1 MRVIKK
7 IVSFITVFMLMLSV
21 IVVPQ
26 YGVFAMSEYTLTAT
40 ADSIGGNISPA
51 GVTTVAAGKSV
62 TCSIIPDEGYSI
74 DKVYIDGELYKCVNE
89 YTFFDFQADHTIS
102 ASFKI
107 KKLGDMNEDGYI
119 TSNDISPLISHLISD
134 SGYDDRADV
143 NYDGDTNVR
152 DLIRL
157 VNSPVD
163 ILTHKFDS
171 VHWNISDGS
180 GTAEISEGGD
190 TYSFD
195 TTEYSVDS
203 AYYEYSEASN
213 WSDYQVNADIF
224 YDNYDFTSKSS
235 YIALVFRRV
244 STRKSYE
251 FRLSVDRDSIANIVG
266 RLYRRSSDGY
276 TELATFDVDLMQ
288 NVIGANKLLLGRTY
302 NVKVLCKSNTFY
314 FFLNNALVGSYTD
327 DDNPYLTGSIGFKS
341 YRAKGS
347 ISDVH
352 VTDRTRVAYRDM
364 YIDGSKDGE
373 SINLR
378 YGEEVDNNSQKILA
392 VDYDST
398 ILSARINDR
407 MVAESVGNAFFDMPF
422 TGSYT
427 GDALTA
433 MGYGASGIGIDTVA
447 SYIANDKLSIPKDI
461 SATGLFFSPQIN
473 VENYKITLDFTVDE
487 KYGSGTPTYGLV
499 FGAPAAELK
508 NCYNFVLQVNGA
520 NGYVQGSKVRLY
532 NASGGGSDYF
542 VPSTQISTADR
553 QDYTYFG
560 AKISIEAVFSYDG
573 GSDKTTVTFTVTG
586 NEKTV
591 QTYSMTHT
599 GMLKGRAAIF
609 SSRQGGVSFDNFTC
623 SSQNSV
629 RINAFSMQKDFLVNT
644 SENPV
649 SDLNSRLISNE
660 SAVVT
665 AANAMTYKTLINDCN
680 KYSDAELE
688 NLSERA
694 KTAYN
699 NLAGQLSALNVPF
712 GTVLED
718 CRFSDADSA
727 HWYNGF
733 EYDKGKKYIKNSKLH
748 ISQIPYGISTNC
760 CYLSDN
766 YGEVSSV
773 SADVRMNSYY
783 GAAGIILNLG
793 HNGGYRATVTLNRDT
808 DNVNGRNSAT
818 VRIYRKTSKGIST
831 VASRTGIDIC
841 RAEWFNM
848 QLCISAENVIK
859 LYINYALACSAD
871 LSNNPEI
878 FKEGCSGVISQS
890 GDADFD
896 SFVAYGNSA
905 SPETSA
911 VTPETTF
918 FSEDFESG
926 TNNYFLEEN
935 QNKWSVK
942 TEGGNSYY
950 GVDVE
955 SGISDI
961 ADIGN
966 NTALFSDDFDSYGNN
981 ASGSANK
988 LAMNAN
994 GWNVPNNT
1002 TGNYNTGSSFTVPSA
1017 LQINLLT
1024 SNFAGSGDW
1033 SDYVVS
1039 CDITLN
1045 SSDTGHSYT
1054 YITGRVTG
1062 NAGYWLR
1069 IWSKEGILRG
1079 YELET
1084 FSNFSKTS
1092 VLASYNFPSADRI
1105 PCGETYNVKMAFAGE
1120 SITCYLNDTLVL
1132 SVQDSAYSQGC
1143 AGFYT
1148 SSSSVSSV
1156 TFDNFAV
1163 YETNI
1168 TVPQTTKTYLHLF
1181 ESNPTVRLKM
1191 KFESG
1196 TGDCKDFG
1204 FVVRNSPVT
1213 AYVKI
1218 GYDLTS
1224 NKWYIKESQCEGDL
1238 PVNFA
1243 TATTSNAL
1251 TENVWYD
1258 VTLAVSGDTA
1268 TLTVDRDGADEYSYV
1283 FSGISNCGTGL
1294 LGFYT
1299 DNTALCIDDIDI
1311 TLPDGDTALSGI
1323 VEYGLYD
1330 DSYMAVFEIEEL
1342 SNGTLV
1348 GVGTSNV
1355 GLSTDGGATFSD
1367 VTSQKPELYDGAY
1380 PSLTKLH
1387 DGTFLRINS
1396 SFEVYSS
1403 SDDMAS
1409 WEKICECVAPYSSG
1423 NRITRIFHVNSINEL
1438 KLSNGNYRIFMPV
1451 GVRTYANAYTT
1462 TSSGHYTEV
1471 YYSDDG
1477 GVTWAKSAND
1487 TTNVL
1492 YASKNDSSSDWTE
1505 SKVVLCDDGSLRMYY
1520 SRNALG
1526 CMQYTV
1532 STDDGI
1538 TWSGLYQVPQMQCA
1552 SSSFS
1557 LIKDDSPLAGDTD
1570 YYLVWVNNEPVYL
1583 GSSFSRTRLSLAK
1596 STDGKNWTYLCDIER
1611 MTPEVYSSDLT
1622 MTSPIF
1628 QIVDPSIYVNDDYV
1642 FVSYGCSGNS
1652 GTSFHN
1658 ALRLRIARI
1667 EKSALTPKSW
1677 NASNV
1682 SNMLFT
1688 QSLTLTA
1695 APKTAFSLN
1704 ETFTYSGGT
1713 VRITRLDG
1721 TVKDIDTSRMYVETK
1736 PDMTAAG
1743 QKTVVLY
1750 DMNGFSVSYSIN
1762 VS

>member
-1 MRVIKK
+1 MKK
-7 IVSFITVFMLMLSV
+7 NLIRIISVLTGIMILSGTLSV
-21 IVVPQ
+21 VNFSANAVDDVLFEDNFEN
-26 YGVFAMSEYTLTAT
+26 YVDLATNALRKTAFENKGWGVNGEWNNTRAGYAATGEYKIPESAEVCLANSGVSG
-40 ADSIGGNISPA
+40 AD
-51 GVTTVAAGKSV
+51 T
-62 TCSIIPDEGYSI
+62 
-74 DKVYIDGELYKCVNE
+74 
-89 YTFFDFQADHTIS
+89 
-102 ASFKI
+102 
-107 KKLGDMNEDGYI
+107 
-119 TSNDISPLISHLISD
+119 
-134 SGYDDRADV
+134 
-143 NYDGDTNVR
+143 
-152 DLIRL
+152 
-157 VNSPVD
+157 
-163 ILTHKFDS
+163 
-171 VHWNISDGS
+171 
-180 GTAEISEGGD
+180 
-190 TYSFD
+190 
-195 TTEYSVDS
+195 
-203 AYYEYSEASN
+203 
-213 WSDYQVNADIF
+213 WSDYTVEADVRFNSASETRSTNNYAVLVTNAP
-224 YDNYDFTSKSS
+224 TVP
-235 YIALVFRRV
+235 LGG
-244 STRKSYE
+244 YE
-251 FRLSVDRDSIANIVG
+251 FGFA
-266 RLYRRSSDGY
+266 
-276 TELATFDVDLMQ
+276 
-288 NVIGANKLLLGRTY
+288 
-302 NVKVLCKSNTFY
+302 
-314 FFLNNALVGSYTD
+314 
-327 DDNPYLTGSIGFKS
+327 YLT
-341 YRAKGS
+341 
-347 ISDVH
+347 
-352 VTDRTRVAYRDM
+352 
-364 YIDGSKDGE
+364 DGSK
-373 SINLR
+373 
-378 YGEEVDNNSQKILA
+378 Q
-392 VDYDST
+392 T
-398 ILSARINDR
+398 ILRRRSNTGVYSGEALESKSFDFDTSGAVTYKLKLEYTGGVLKGYVDGTLTLTRNVSSSEVKINSGYGGFRKNGKDCEVVFDNFRIYKQTD
-407 MVAESVGNAFFDMPF
+407 GLFDMPF

-1105 PCGETYNVKMAFAGE
+1105 PCGET
-1120 SITCYLNDTLVL
+1120 
-1132 SVQDSAYSQGC
+1132 
-1143 AGFYT
+1143 
-1148 SSSSVSSV
+1148 
-1156 TFDNFAV
+1156 
-1163 YETNI
+1163 
-1168 TVPQTTKTYLHLF
+1168 
-1181 ESNPTVRLKM
+1181 
-1191 KFESG
+1191 
-1196 TGDCKDFG
+1196 
-1204 FVVRNSPVT
+1204 
-1213 AYVKI
+1213 
-1218 GYDLTS
+1218 
-1224 NKWYIKESQCEGDL
+1224 
-1238 PVNFA
+1238 
-1243 TATTSNAL
+1243 
-1251 TENVWYD
+1251 
-1258 VTLAVSGDTA
+1258 
-1268 TLTVDRDGADEYSYV
+1268 
-1283 FSGISNCGTGL
+1283 
-1294 LGFYT
+1294 
-1299 DNTALCIDDIDI
+1299 
-1311 TLPDGDTALSGI
+1311 
-1323 VEYGLYD
+1323 
-1330 DSYMAVFEIEEL
+1330 
-1342 SNGTLV
+1342 
-1348 GVGTSNV
+1348 
-1355 GLSTDGGATFSD
+1355 
-1367 VTSQKPELYDGAY
+1367 
-1380 PSLTKLH
+1380 
-1387 DGTFLRINS
+1387 
-1396 SFEVYSS
+1396 
-1403 SDDMAS
+1403 
-1409 WEKICECVAPYSSG
+1409 
-1423 NRITRIFHVNSINEL
+1423 
-1438 KLSNGNYRIFMPV
+1438 
-1451 GVRTYANAYTT
+1451 
-1462 TSSGHYTEV
+1462 
-1471 YYSDDG
+1471 
-1477 GVTWAKSAND
+1477 
-1487 TTNVL
+1487 
-1492 YASKNDSSSDWTE
+1492 
-1505 SKVVLCDDGSLRMYY
+1505 
-1520 SRNALG
+1520 
-1526 CMQYTV
+1526 
-1532 STDDGI
+1532 
-1538 TWSGLYQVPQMQCA
+1538 
-1552 SSSFS
+1552 
-1557 LIKDDSPLAGDTD
+1557 
-1570 YYLVWVNNEPVYL
+1570 
-1583 GSSFSRTRLSLAK
+1583 
-1596 STDGKNWTYLCDIER
+1596 
-1611 MTPEVYSSDLT
+1611 
-1622 MTSPIF
+1622 
-1628 QIVDPSIYVNDDYV
+1628 
-1642 FVSYGCSGNS
+1642 
-1652 GTSFHN
+1652 
-1658 ALRLRIARI
+1658 
-1667 EKSALTPKSW
+1667 
-1677 NASNV
+1677 
-1682 SNMLFT
+1682 
-1688 QSLTLTA
+1688 
-1695 APKTAFSLN
+1695 
-1704 ETFTYSGGT
+1704 
-1713 VRITRLDG
+1713 
-1721 TVKDIDTSRMYVETK
+1721 
-1736 PDMTAAG
+1736 
-1743 QKTVVLY
+1743 
-1750 DMNGFSVSYSIN
+1750 
-1762 VS
+1762 